1 MFPVADKIACKNMM
15 AFPNSKKKE
24 PTEPAISDTNNL
36 Q

>member
-1 MFPVADKIACKNMM
+1 MFLVAEKIACKNMM
-15 AFPNSKKKE
+15 AFPSSKKKN